1 MSTKFDPA
9 VIPVVEVEKVFTD
22 FEQAE
27 LGQWYWVADDD
38 EQLLMCV
45 MEIGTN
51 YVELREPELRGY
63 RSTRVHRDEFGNSL
77 SFEPNPEQHI
87 QKMVQHYQD
96 ALAANMAEIQRLTES
111 LGIAPQI
118 GHQPAGEPWCR
129 SASDHLS
136 AWLVSPEQHHQAC
149 PRVEAC

>member
-63 RSTRVHRDEFGNSL
+63 RSTRVHRDEFGEL
-77 SFEPNPEQHI
+77 PL
-87 QKMVQHYQD
+87 V
-96 ALAANMAEIQRLTES
+96 RT
-111 LGIAPQI
+111 
-118 GHQPAGEPWCR
+118 QP
-129 SASDHLS
+129 
-136 AWLVSPEQHHQAC
+136 
-149 PRVEAC
+149 